1 LRAGCR
7 WNSSV
12 GQYRKS
18 ARYSRCRHATRWVT
32 ASDHADPDDVGH
44 GSALCHARWKEVEGS
59 GAVEKLIENVVW
71 WCSARR

>member
-1 LRAGCR
+1 VQGVDGTAAWASTGRAHDTHGAVMR
-7 WNSSV
+7 PD
-12 GQYRKS
+12 GF
-18 ARYSRCRHATRWVT
+18 T